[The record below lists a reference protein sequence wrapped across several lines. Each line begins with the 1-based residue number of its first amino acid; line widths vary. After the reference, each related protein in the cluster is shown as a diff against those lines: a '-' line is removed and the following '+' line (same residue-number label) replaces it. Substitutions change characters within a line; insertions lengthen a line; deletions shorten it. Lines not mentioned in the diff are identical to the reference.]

1 MCQTLN
7 HLRVHTEIDVKT
19 DTRSSNKLAGVDCL
33 ISEGVCVGCFW
44 ILSSEVT
51 EGAST
56 GPGLIL
62 NTMTFEWPRVW
73 TAPALSLVDI
83 VDISGVLSTGGFV
96 FVIPGKSQSVL
107 LSYPTHVTRGV
118 CHYGGVLPCGGKF
131 FIIFIF
137 FHFYFANL
145 YRRSHVE
152 EKRLLFDQDL
162 TCSVEWRSHIP

>member
-1 MCQTLN
+1 MCQTSH
-7 HLRVHTEIDVKT
+7 HLGVHTEIDVKT

-33 ISEGVCVGCFW
+33 TSEGDFIRSIW

-56 GPGLIL
+56 GPGLIS
-62 NTMTFEWPRVW
+62 NTMSFEWPRVW

-118 CHYGGVLPCGGKF
+118 RHYGGVLSWREELDKF
-131 FIIFIF
+131 TLF
-137 FHFYFANL
+137 FL
-145 YRRSHVE
+145 E
-152 EKRLLFDQDL
+152 PL
-162 TCSVEWRSHIP
+162 